1 MRRVGSDWTMRCGEA
16 ASSLVLAD
24 VKKAW
29 FSTEWHYI
37 LYCLLSK
44 RLSGVKAVSRGA
56 AYEWRTIEDVNNC
69 HFRERSQRCHADYFH
84 RIM

>member
-1 MRRVGSDWTMRCGEA
+1 MRRVGNDWTMRCSEA

-37 LYCLLSK
+37 LYLS
-44 RLSGVKAVSRGA
+44 L
-56 AYEWRTIEDVNNC
+56 I
-69 HFRERSQRCHADYFH
+69 H
-84 RIM
+84 I